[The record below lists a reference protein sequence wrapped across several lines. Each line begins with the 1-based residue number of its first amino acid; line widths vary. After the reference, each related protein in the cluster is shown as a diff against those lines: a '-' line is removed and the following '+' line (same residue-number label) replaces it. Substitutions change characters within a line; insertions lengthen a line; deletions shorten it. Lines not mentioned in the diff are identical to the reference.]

1 MDSSETPPKPVKKS
15 NSLKLVDVETWFNL
29 LLQRLFPVWYCIRYV
44 SEMPMELVG
53 EINPKSFLS
62 HRWLSMHDTHAAAA
76 ASLEHA
82 GDQWHDC
89 AQLLLKIYKTRTFN
103 RYLSIRNVIAVESST
118 SEGDYNNIVEYAEAE
133 CKDIPTFH
141 AEHFDQLSHEIFGE
155 QGKQYPFVYRELDG
169 RYYYKNEGEGEPKK
183 FAALLLHCN
192 EKGRDL
198 SVKAEIEIQYADL
211 RTVEILRSR
220 YWLLLMKREAAYQIA
235 YLIRAAKIPCQ
246 LAEFEWRR
254 SDLVFLV
261 VKKTDYRTA
270 QIVDAIVS
278 RHFPRSVI
286 EWGRYLCT
294 HQVPFRNR

>member
-1 MDSSETPPKPVKKS
+1 MSNSEHQPKPVKKS
-15 NSLKLVDVETWFNL
+15 SPFKLLDFETWLNL

-44 SEMPMELVG
+44 SEMPMESLG

-62 HRWLSMHDTHAAAA
+62 HRWLSIHDSHKAAS

-82 GDQWHDC
+82 GDQWQDC
-89 AQLLLKIYKTRTFN
+89 SELLLKIYKTRTFN
-103 RYLSIRNVIAVESST
+103 RYLSIRNVTAVESST
-118 SEGDYNNIVEYAEAE
+118 SDNEYNNIVEYAEAE
-133 CKDIPTFH
+133 CKDIQTFH
-141 AEHFDQLSHEIFGE
+141 AEHSDQLSRELFGE
-155 QGKQYPFVYRELDG
+155 KGKQYPFVYRELDG
-169 RYYYKNEGEGEPKK
+169 RYYYRNDDEPKQLG
-183 FAALLLHCN
+183 ALLRHCS

-198 SVKAEIEIQYADL
+198 SVKAEIEIQYVDL
-211 RTVEILRSR
+211 RAVEILRSR

-235 YLIRAAKIPCQ
+235 YLVRASKIPCQ

-261 VKKTDYRTA
+261 LKKTDYRTA
-270 QIVDAIVS
+270 QIVDAIVR